1 MEKISI
7 VVLIILST
15 VVFAPEAKAIQDPLK
30 LNKVSKETP
39 KKKHRPAKVVV
50 APIEY
55 VVQEGDTLSKIGEVY
70 KVPVNR
76 LWLKNTNLSNPDLL
90 NIGDKLVIP
99 KPEEVLAER
108 APITPAVAPKITR
121 PVIPGNAYAPGNCTF
136 YAKSKR
142 PDLPNY
148 LGDANLWGINAAAQ
162 GWTVDSTPEVGAV
175 GVAVGYMHVVY
186 IEAVNGNMVTLSE
199 MNYQGPYIVSTRTA
213 PISEFV
219 YIH

>member
-1 MEKISI
+1 MAKTIA

-15 VVFAPEAKAIQDPLK
+15 VAFAPSASAIQSDPLK
-30 LNKVSKETP
+30 LEKKVTQV
-39 KKKHRPAKVVV
+39 KKKPRPIKVL

-55 VVQEGDTLSKIGEVY
+55 IVKEGDTLSKVAEIY

-108 APITPAVAPKITR
+108 TPVAPVIAPKITR

-136 YAKSKR
+136 WAKSKR

-162 GWTVDSTPEVGAV
+162 GWIVDSTPEVGAV
-175 GVAVGYMHVVY
+175 GVAVGYTHVVY
-186 IEAVNGNMVTLSE
+186 IEAVNGDGTVTVSE
-199 MNYQGPYIVSTRTA
+199 MNYGQFGVVTTRTA
-213 PISEFV
+213 PIGEFV